1 MCVSVCAH
9 ALVCVCVCVCVST
22 GTHVVCVCVYL
33 SVGGPDCIW
42 NTSAPCICS
51 SYQHFTV
58 DVEDQKFALF
68 SKISRNYRS
77 MQITWDKIA
86 DCLERFV
93 KDRDLAMEIRRKFCQ
108 VDDSKLVSIHSQYI
122 VWYTWFCFT

>member
-1 MCVSVCAH
+1 M
-9 ALVCVCVCVCVST
+9 CVCVCVR
-22 GTHVVCVCVYL
+22 VCVCARVCVCMCEHRHTCSVYVYL
-33 SVGGPDCIW
+33 SVSGPDCIW

-51 SYQHFTV
+51 LYQHFTV

-108 VDDSKLVSIHSQYI
+108 VDDSELVSIHSQYI
-122 VWYTWFCFT
+122 V